1 MEGYKVSWDVGE
13 GEIASFAFSQAGMAY
28 EFACDTVFAGEMIIM
43 QIEERPHG
51 VMIAARIDD
60 DMRFIHITNGKAHDL
75 ILHMALYLR

>member
-1 MEGYKVSWDVGE
+1 MEGYKVSWDVNDC
-13 GEIASFAFSQAGMAY
+13 EIGSFTFKQAGAAY
-28 EFACDTVFAGEMIIM
+28 ECTCATIFAGKMIIV

-51 VMIAARIDD
+51 VMVAARIDD